1 MATLREV
8 KKKFF
13 SLSQKEQENIL
24 KEIYNFSK
32 DVKEF
37 MNVRLLGD
45 GEEKFIEEIKKA
57 AESSTPTGRPKM
69 IKVTKVNAILSKAQ
83 KSKVT
88 KETLCKMQWYAFDG
102 YVTFLNDYGGGPES
116 YENKAY
122 DHFKNYLE
130 LLVAISKDKQ
140 ELKEKLLG
148 IKNYLNQHQNMYNE
162 HLWELYEDFA
172 EEYVHRESTTPTQGY
187 GV

>member
-1 MATLREV
+1 MATLIEI

-13 SLSQKEQENIL
+13 SLSQKEQESIL

-45 GEEKFIEEIKKA
+45 GEDKFIEEIKKA
-57 AESSTPTGRPKM
+57 TESSTSTGRPKM
-69 IKVTKVNAILSKAQ
+69 IKVTKVNSILSKAN

-88 KETLCKMQWYAFDG
+88 KKTLCNMQWYAFDG
-102 YVTFLNDYGGGPES
+102 YTTFLNDYGGGPDS

-122 DHFKNYLE
+122 DHFKNYLQ
-130 LLVAISKDKQ
+130 LLVEISNNKQ
-140 ELKEKLLG
+140 ELEEELLSVE
-148 IKNYLNQHQNMYNE
+148 NYLNQHQNMYND
-162 HLWELYEDFA
+162 HLWEVYEDIA
-172 EEYVHRESTTPTQGY
+172 AEYVHRD
-187 GV
+187 